1 MYNFEVIK
9 MKCDNV
15 LKFFEA
21 INQIP
26 RGSGNEKGVSD
37 YIVSFA
43 KERNLWVHQDSA
55 NNVIIKKGATKGY
68 ENAPTVVIQGHM
80 DMVCV
85 KNPNVVHDFLK
96 DPIKMIYEGDYLRA
110 DGTTLGADDGIAV
123 AYALALL
130 ETDEYPHPPLE
141 IVFTVDEEIGMLG
154 ATALD
159 TSPLRAK
166 TMLNLD
172 SEDEGHLLV
181 SCAGGVTAQVELPL
195 SFETGDGEKY
205 VISVSGL
212 MGGHSGV
219 EIDKGR
225 ANACQILGRVLY
237 ELYKEIP
244 FSLCFL
250 NGGLKDNAIPRQV
263 EAVIVCPEKRQSEI
277 NTKIAV
283 ISSEIKHEFLETDP
297 MILVEAKKTTL
308 VEKEL
313 VMTKDSADKVIT
325 ALLCLPGGIQKMSFQ
340 MKGLVKT
347 SLNLGIMKTERD
359 HFSLSFSVR
368 SSVESEK
375 RALLERIICLTKTL
389 GGTVTAIGDYP
400 AWEYLENSPLRDL
413 MCRIF
418 EEQYGRKPIVEA
430 LHAGVECGIFAGKI
444 PELDCVSF
452 GPDMKDIHT
461 PKESMD
467 VESVRRTWEYLLEI
481 LKQLK

>member
-1 MYNFEVIK
+1 MNI
-9 MKCDNV
+9 
-15 LKFFEA
+15 
-21 INQIP
+21 
-26 RGSGNEKGVSD
+26 
-37 YIVSFA
+37 
-43 KERNLWVHQDSA
+43 
-55 NNVIIKKGATKGY
+55 
-68 ENAPTVVIQGHM
+68 
-80 DMVCV
+80 
-85 KNPNVVHDFLK
+85 
-96 DPIKMIYEGDYLRA
+96 
-110 DGTTLGADDGIAV
+110 
-123 AYALALL
+123 
-130 ETDEYPHPPLE
+130 HPPLE
-141 IVFTVDEEIGMLG
+141 IVLTVDEEIGMLG

-225 ANACQILGRVLY
+225 ANACQIMGRVLY
-237 ELYKEIP
+237 ELHKEIP

-250 NGGLKDNAIPRQV
+250 NGGLKDNAIPRQA

-313 VMTKDSADKVIT
+313 AMTKDSADKVIT

-340 MKGLVKT
+340 MEGLVKT

-389 GGTVTAIGDYP
+389 GGTVTANGDYP
-400 AWEYLENSPLRDL
+400 AWEYRKESKLRDIMVDSYKEL
-413 MCRIF
+413 FGDGPEVKAI
-418 EEQYGRKPIVEA
+418 
-430 LHAGVECGIFAGKI
+430 HAGLECGLFAKKI
-444 PELDCVSF
+444 PGLDLISL
-452 GPDMKDIHT
+452 GPNMYDVHT
-461 PKESMD
+461 PDERLSI
-467 VESVRRTWEYLLEI
+467 SSTIRIWEYLKLVLAR
-481 LKQLK
+481 LK

>member
-1 MYNFEVIK
+1 M
-9 MKCDNV
+9 
-15 LKFFEA
+15 
-21 INQIP
+21 
-26 RGSGNEKGVSD
+26 
-37 YIVSFA
+37 
-43 KERNLWVHQDSA
+43 
-55 NNVIIKKGATKGY
+55 
-68 ENAPTVVIQGHM
+68 
-80 DMVCV
+80 
-85 KNPNVVHDFLK
+85 
-96 DPIKMIYEGDYLRA
+96 
-110 DGTTLGADDGIAV
+110 
-123 AYALALL
+123 

-141 IVFTVDEEIGMLG
+141 IVLTVDEEIGMLG

-225 ANACQILGRVLY
+225 ANACQIMGRVLY
-237 ELYKEIP
+237 ELHKEIP

-250 NGGLKDNAIPRQV
+250 NGGLKDNAIPRQA

-283 ISSEIKHEFLETDP
+283 ISSEIKHEFLETD
-297 MILVEAKKTTL
+297 
-308 VEKEL
+308 
-313 VMTKDSADKVIT
+313 SADKVIT

-340 MKGLVKT
+340 MKGLVQT
-347 SLNLGIMKTERD
+347 SLNLGIMKTEKD
-359 HFSLSFSVR
+359 HVSLSFSVR

-375 RALLERIICLTKTL
+375 RALLDKMACLTKTL
-389 GGTVTAIGDYP
+389 GGTVTTNGDYP

-467 VESVRRTWEYLLEI
+467 VESVKRTWEYLLEI